1 MIFFLHHVPSVSVAE
16 MQSSSIW
23 NRVRPA
29 SPCHEHD
36 LRKYF
41 QVNCF
46 RMVYLL
52 NWKGKSVVTRFE
64 WKIAIRLRNA
74 IAIFRMLKLGGCAR
88 IVDIETHLSFQRKKW
103 QTNEMENS
111 KAIMFFFVWVCV
123 CRNPHN
129 LRSATGG
136 GRLELGKY
144 HFYIHFFLLLLHGV
158 GLNIG

>member
-1 MIFFLHHVPSVSVAE
+1 MFILCLRARKKIYKSAKREINHSQSEYYFLSAHDFFLHHVPSVSVTE

-74 IAIFRMLKLGGCAR
+74 IAIFSEKKTECWNWVAVPESLILKPIYRSNVKNGKRMKWR
-88 IVDIETHLSFQRKKW
+88 IAKR
-103 QTNEMENS
+103 
-111 KAIMFFFVWVCV
+111 
-123 CRNPHN
+123 
-129 LRSATGG
+129 
-136 GRLELGKY
+136 
-144 HFYIHFFLLLLHGV
+144 
-158 GLNIG
+158 